1 LAELRR
7 LEFLTPL
14 LAKPRI
20 DFPLASEN
28 VLECFIKDKKNT
40 KGLTISGEEW
50 LRDTVGRFL
59 RWLPVPLSEANREH
73 VVSFLGFYNTKPWRK
88 HAFYR
93 ANKSFWKWASRTY
106 DIPNPMIDRWG
117 NAVIEAPKTPKTVLY
132 TMTPE
137 KVHRLLEAASCIRDR
152 AAISLLADSG
162 ARRSEIVAIKTNN
175 VDLEKN
181 CIKVMGK
188 GNKEGYLIFG
198 EATKA
203 HILRHLEENSPTDT
217 LFDLDTEGLKTVLRR
232 LHVRTGIK
240 CNAHSFRR
248 GFATELRRK
257 GLSELDIAELGRWS
271 STEMVQRYSRAY
283 TFQDAATRYK
293 AIV

>member
-1 LAELRR
+1 
-7 LEFLTPL
+7 
-14 LAKPRI
+14 
-20 DFPLASEN
+20 
-28 VLECFIKDKKNT
+28 
-40 KGLTISGEEW
+40 
-50 LRDTVGRFL
+50 
-59 RWLPVPLSEANREH
+59 
-73 VVSFLGFYNTKPWRK
+73 
-88 HAFYR
+88 
-93 ANKSFWKWASRTY
+93 
-106 DIPNPMIDRWG
+106 M
-117 NAVIEAPKTPKTVLY
+117 TPKTVLY
-132 TMTPE
+132 ILTPE
-137 KVHRLLEAASCIRDR
+137 KVHRLLEDASCIRDR
-152 AAISLLADSG
+152 AIISLLADSG
-162 ARRSEIVAIKTNN
+162 ARQSEIVAIKTND

-232 LHVRTGIK
+232 LQVRTGIK

-257 GLSELDIAELGRWS
+257 GLSELDIAESVRWS
-271 STEMVQRYSRAY
+271 STEMVQRYSKAY

>member
-1 LAELRR
+1 MMGS
-7 LEFLTPL
+7 T
-14 LAKPRI
+14 
-20 DFPLASEN
+20 S
-28 VLECFIKDKKNT
+28 
-40 KGLTISGEEW
+40 
-50 LRDTVGRFL
+50 
-59 RWLPVPLSEANREH
+59 
-73 VVSFLGFYNTKPWRK
+73 
-88 HAFYR
+88 
-93 ANKSFWKWASRTY
+93 

-152 AAISLLADSG
+152 AIISLLADSG
-162 ARRSEIVAIKTNN
+162 ARRSEIVAIKTVD

-203 HILRHLEENSPTDT
+203 YILRHLEENSLFVT
-217 LFDLDTEGLKTVLRR
+217 LFDLDTQGLKTMLRK
-232 LHVRTGIK
+232 LQVRTGIK

-248 GFATELRRK
+248 GFATELKMRPHKPMKR
-257 GLSELDIAELGRWS
+257 GYQLRNS
-271 STEMVQRYSRAY
+271 
-283 TFQDAATRYK
+283 
-293 AIV
+293 

>member
-1 LAELRR
+1 
-7 LEFLTPL
+7 
-14 LAKPRI
+14 
-20 DFPLASEN
+20 
-28 VLECFIKDKKNT
+28 
-40 KGLTISGEEW
+40 
-50 LRDTVGRFL
+50 
-59 RWLPVPLSEANREH
+59 
-73 VVSFLGFYNTKPWRK
+73 
-88 HAFYR
+88 
-93 ANKSFWKWASRTY
+93 
-106 DIPNPMIDRWG
+106 MIDRWG

-162 ARRSEIVAIKTNN
+162 ARRSEIVAIKTND

-203 HILRHLEENSPTDT
+203 HILRHLEENNPTST

-248 GFATELRRK
+248 TFATESVRNGMNLFHVQSLLGHSSLTMTRIYAEQVN
-257 GLSELDIAELGRWS
+257 SEDAIKA
-271 STEMVQRYSRAY
+271 YRAVV
-283 TFQDAATRYK
+283 R
-293 AIV
+293 

>member
-1 LAELRR
+1 M
-7 LEFLTPL
+7 
-14 LAKPRI
+14 
-20 DFPLASEN
+20 
-28 VLECFIKDKKNT
+28 LECFIKDKKNT

-59 RWLPVPLSEANREH
+59 RWLPVPIPQTNREH
-73 VVSFLGFYNTKPWRK
+73 IVRFLGLYDAKPWRK

-137 KVHRLLEAASCIRDR
+137 KVHTLLEAASCIRDR

-162 ARRSEIVAIKTNN
+162 ARRSEIVAIKTND

-203 HILRHLEENSPTDT
+203 HILRHLEENNPTST
-217 LFDLDTEGLKTVLRR
+217 LFDLDTEGLKTILRR
-232 LHVRTGIK
+232 LQVRTGIK
-240 CNAHSFRR
+240 CNDNSFLYPRYAILLRQAPSRR
-248 GFATELRRK
+248 ISQEQVGT
-257 GLSELDIAELGRWS
+257 GS
-271 STEMVQRYSRAY
+271 SQ
-283 TFQDAATRYK
+283 
-293 AIV
+293 